1 MAQDTDK
8 SKNQVLELF
17 DKILIKNLE
26 RLIGNSY
33 LFSELTLNSAIISC
47 LILLMER
54 ENEIESFPSDSSAR
68 YTSEKLI
75 SELEE
80 MGFEPGR
87 DINIVVQDMIEKG
100 YIHVEEEYFI
110 PGEPATSMVKLL
122 DRTFPDMP
130 GSNLVAYFIQ
140 TMDEVNSGR
149 KDLDSAI
156 SQFDQMLNMQGV
168 PLNKEQP
175 DSKPAKVSERS
186 EEQKTQIKKSDIL
199 GRQKIDN
206 LHKDSQVSPSA
217 PKVLSLATYEG
228 KLRKLDFGKSFPE
241 EDEIDKI
248 TPDTDHP
255 IASEE
260 PETKLKGV
268 ETKPHDDIESENI
281 DTLSEAPSEQLTETD
296 RDVLTLSEGIADTN
310 IPDDDST
317 SSIETTLQDIGPTEQ
332 NKDPLVKNKD
342 EDSEIDSTLKKGTG
356 VKETIYDKP
365 DAGSEKEDLTRIDD
379 DIEKRITAFEED
391 LALEC
396 PRCKQSKVQAEE
408 TAMGKT
414 FYRCLTKNC
423 NFISWG
429 KPYHILCPQCNNPFL
444 VETSDKAGKTILK
457 CPRSTCR
464 YRQNLPWKLEENN
477 KERID
482 SVSQGTNKVTPISRK
497 PRKRVKK
504 KRVVRRKK

>member
-130 GSNLVAYFIQ
+130 GSNLVAYFVQ

-186 EEQKTQIKKSDIL
+186 EEQKTQIKKSNIL

-260 PETKLKGV
+260 PETRVKGV
-268 ETKPHDDIESENI
+268 ETRPHDDIESENI

-317 SSIETTLQDIGPTEQ
+317 SSIETILQD
-332 NKDPLVKNKD
+332 NKPVELNQDQFIQKD
-342 EDSEIDSTLKKGTG
+342 VAKA
-356 VKETIYDKP
+356 KESMIDKP
-365 DAGSEKEDLTRIDD
+365 DTTSEKNNSLKIVDS
-379 DIEKRITAFEED
+379 IESQIAAFEED
-391 LALEC
+391 LALQC
-396 PRCKQSKVQAEE
+396 PLCKQSKVQAEE

-477 KERID
+477 KERIN

-504 KRVVRRKK
+504 RRVVRRKK